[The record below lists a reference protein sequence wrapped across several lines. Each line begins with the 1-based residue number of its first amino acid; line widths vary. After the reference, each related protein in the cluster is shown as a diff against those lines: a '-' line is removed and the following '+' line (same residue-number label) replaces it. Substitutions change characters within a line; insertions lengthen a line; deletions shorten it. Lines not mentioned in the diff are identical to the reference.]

1 MALPLTQGP
10 AEPFTFADLDAIPDD
25 GRRWELIGGSLVVSP
40 APFGAHQWCVTRLLM
55 VLDQART
62 PDTVVVPAPY
72 DWRVEATGESFQ
84 PDVTVIRRRDFD
96 PKGPLRVIP
105 LLVVEVISP
114 RQESQDRVF
123 KRARYEALGVPA
135 YWIVDPARPSLTELR
150 LTSSGQYTERLTVA
164 GDETFAAGYPFPVSL
179 TPGALA
185 WRG

>member
-1 MALPLTQGP
+1 MALPLTQDP

-40 APFGAHQWCVTRLLM
+40 APFGAHQWSVSRLLM
-55 VLDQART
+55 VLDQAST
-62 PDTVVVPAPY
+62 SDTVVLPAPY

-84 PDVTVIRRRDFD
+84 PDLTVIRRGDLN
-96 PKGPLRVIP
+96 PKGPLHATP

-135 YWIVDPARPSLTELR
+135 YWIVDPAKPSLAELR
-150 LTSSGQYTERLTVA
+150 LSPGGQYRERSTVV
-164 GDETFAAGYPFPVSL
+164 GDGTFTADYPFTVSL
-179 TPGALA
+179 VPAALA
-185 WRG
+185 WTG